1 MVMSKKTTIVQLK
14 VKISRMMIED
24 VNKHS
29 GLRGGHLRRHANVEM
44 CSCLGCGL
52 EMRNMKS

>member
-1 MVMSKKTTIVQLK
+1 MVMSNKTTIVQLK
-14 VKISRMMIED
+14 ISRMMIAD

-44 CSCLGCGL
+44 G
-52 EMRNMKS
+52 K